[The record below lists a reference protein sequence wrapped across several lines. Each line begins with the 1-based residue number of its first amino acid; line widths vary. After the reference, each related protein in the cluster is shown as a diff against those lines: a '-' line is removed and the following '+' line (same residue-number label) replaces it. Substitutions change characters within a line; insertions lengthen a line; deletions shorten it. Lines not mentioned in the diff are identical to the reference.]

1 MYSYFDPSPTLA
13 LHLSPPPA
21 DPPVFVPDSGF
32 ALYSA
37 TPAWQAKVV
46 AAYLS
51 NASVIAAAG
60 GLAKPMF
67 NAQVWLI
74 KSCTNSFR

>member
-1 MYSYFDPSPTLA
+1 MFEPFTHSCPFSFAPLPTRVF
-13 LHLSPPPA
+13 LSR
-21 DPPVFVPDSGF
+21 SGF

-67 NAQVWLI
+67 NAQVWLNNI
-74 KSCTNSFR
+74 CTKPFR